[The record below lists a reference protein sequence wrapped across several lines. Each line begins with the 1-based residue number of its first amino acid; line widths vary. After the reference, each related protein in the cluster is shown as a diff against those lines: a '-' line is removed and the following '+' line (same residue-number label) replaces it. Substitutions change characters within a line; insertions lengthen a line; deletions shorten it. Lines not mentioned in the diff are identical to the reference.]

1 MNNLKKFISLAIVI
15 LFLACD
21 EDDGITNFTQ
31 LAPQNVDAEFS
42 IATDNSGEVTITP
55 KGEGVEQ
62 FAINFG
68 DGSELEENIKP
79 GNSVINTYQEGEY
92 EVTIIAEN
100 LAGDISEQTKDLL
113 VSFDPPEN
121 LEVEISTDPNDSF
134 TVIVTA
140 TADNAAGFDVTFGEV
155 DDEEPVFVL
164 ASEEATYT
172 YSDIGTFTIAVEA
185 LSGGEATTTYTEE
198 ITITDPFVLPI
209 TFESQTINYNFNNFG
224 GGEDDGVVI
233 VDNPAPNEINSSN
246 QVGSY
251 TKVSGSETWAGTSAF
266 LNETIDFSNTTTV
279 AVDVYSP
286 EVGTPVLLKIEQ
298 DGDPD
303 IFVESTQNT
312 TTSNEWETLT
322 FNLPEANTLGEFAII
337 ALFFNFDNA
346 GQGETY
352 LFDNIRLTDPVV
364 LGLPLD
370 FEQGASFY
378 NFTEFEGAP
387 TQVVPNPDQSGIN
400 TSANVS
406 ETLKASGAATFA
418 GSVLT
423 IDEPI
428 DLGISSTLK
437 MKVWSP
443 IADNEVI
450 LKLESST
457 SDAEIEASQVVN
469 TTNEWVEV
477 EFDFSAADTNE
488 NWDVLVFFF
497 DFGNPGAN
505 LEFYF
510 DDLDYV
516 TTISDDLVGTWQMV
530 NEAGSLGVGPAVG
543 DVSWFSCDAGC
554 VQERAC
560 YFDDIYTFS
569 ADGSFTNGFGTS
581 GESWIEAWQ
590 GVAND
595 SCDNPVSPHDGSNS
609 ASYVYNQQNN
619 TITLN
624 GTGAYIGLA
633 KVMNA
638 GELPNVPVPSQVT
651 YNITSLSATS
661 MEIYVESGDGVFW
674 QYELE
679 KQ

>member
-1 MNNLKKFISLAIVI
+1 MKNLKKFISLAIVI

-21 EDDGITNFTQ
+21 RDDGITNFTQ
-31 LAPQNVDAEFS
+31 LAPQNVSAEFS
-42 IATDNSGEVTITP
+42 IERDNSGDVTITP
-55 KGEGVEQ
+55 KGEGVNQ
-62 FAINFG
+62 FAINLG
-68 DGSELEENIKP
+68 DGSELIENIRP
-79 GNSVINTYQEGEY
+79 GESVMNTYEEGEY
-92 EVTIIAEN
+92 EVTIIAAN
-100 LAGDISEQTKDLL
+100 LAGDITEETKNLL

-121 LEVEISTDPNDSF
+121 LEVEITTDPNDSF

-140 TADNAAGFDVTFGEV
+140 TADNAMGFEMSFGEV
-155 DDEEPVFVL
+155 EGEEPIFVL
-164 ASEEATYT
+164 AGEEATYT
-172 YSDIGTFTIAVEA
+172 YSDIGTYLITVEA
-185 LSGGEATTTYTEE
+185 LSGGEATTIYTEE
-198 ITITDPFVLPI
+198 ITITDPFVLPV
-209 TFESQTINYNFNNFG
+209 TFESETVNYNFNNFG
-224 GGEDDGVVI
+224 GGEGDGVQI
-233 VDNPAPNEINSSN
+233 IDNPDPNEVNSSN
-246 QVGSY
+246 KVGSY
-251 TKVSGSETWAGTSAF
+251 TKVSGSETFAGTSAL
-266 LNETIDFSNTTTV
+266 LNEVIDFSSTTTI

-286 EVGTPVLLKIEQ
+286 EAGIPVLFKIEQ

-352 LFDNIRLTDPVV
+352 LFDNIRLTDPVI

-387 TQVVPNPDQSGIN
+387 TEVVPNPDQSGIN
-400 TSANVS
+400 TSPNVAR
-406 ETLKASGAATFA
+406 TLKASGAATFA

-423 IDEPI
+423 LDEPI

-443 IADNEVI
+443 IADNEVR
-450 LKLESST
+450 LKIESTT
-457 SDAEIEASQVVN
+457 SDEDEEVSQIVN
-469 TTNEWVEV
+469 TTNEWVEI
-477 EFDFSAADTNE
+477 EFDFSGADMSVS
-488 NWDVLVFFF
+488 WDVLVFFF
-497 DFGNPGAN
+497 DFDSPGSG

-543 DVSWFSCDAGC
+543 DISWFSCDAGC

-560 YFDDIYTFS
+560 YFDDTYTFS
-569 ADGSFTNGFGTS
+569 ADGSFTNGFGAS

-595 SCDNPVSPHDGSNS
+595 SCDDPVSPHDGSNS

-633 KVMNA
+633 KATNA

-651 YNITSLSATS
+651 YNITSLNSTS